1 MKPGIHSRAARVF
14 AILAVLVHAL
24 LPGSLAVAE
33 AKSVDLSRYICAP
46 GGPLSA
52 TAQAAAAQLAAV
64 LIDEAPERDR
74 FEDHCPLCTLG
85 VSTPPPQRARLSE
98 PTALAGDARLTCD
111 DPALALK
118 PQGAPL
124 GSRGPPFRH

>member
-33 AKSVDLSRYICAP
+33 AKGVDLSRYICASS
-46 GGPLSA
+46 GPLSA
-52 TAQAAAAQLAAV
+52 KAQAAAAQLAAV

-74 FEDHCPLCTLG
+74 FEGHCPLCALG
-85 VSTPPPQRARLSE
+85 VSTPPPQRARLAE
-98 PTALAGDARLTCD
+98 PTALAGDTSLACD
-111 DPALALK
+111 GPGLVLK

-124 GSRGPPFRH
+124 GSRGPPFHH